1 MKLGDASTPAEHAAE
16 TVILKVPEW
25 RGKSIS
31 YERIAAGITNIN
43 WRVTTQEEGRRYFLK
58 IPGANT
64 SIFIDRKLAKEA
76 SIKIAGTGY
85 APHLV
90 YYDDSD
96 DVEVQEY
103 LEGFRS
109 CNVSDLLDP
118 VIRANVVKAYK
129 KIHETQTLSKD
140 KTGFQQLTER
150 LEQTRQYGAVLP
162 RDIDDLVER
171 CDRAREKLERN
182 PVPLCACYN
191 DGYVSNYMVDDQKNV
206 RIIDWEYASNNDPY
220 WDISMLTFENF
231 FNPAVVREA
240 IELHDGRYSEAAG
253 ARVQLYA
260 GLIGVTWG
268 CWASLQAKLSSIPF
282 DFAKYSDLI
291 FLRTRLHMRQ
301 PAWDA
306 ALAAL

>member
-1 MKLGDASTPAEHAAE
+1 MKLGEASTPAERAAE
-16 TVILKVPEW
+16 AAIRMVPEW
-25 RGKSIS
+25 RGKHIS

-43 WRVTTQEEGRRYFLK
+43 WRVAVPEEGRRYFMK

-76 SIKIAGTGY
+76 AIKIAATGY
-85 APHLV
+85 APRLV
-90 YYDDSD
+90 HYDEDED
-96 DVEVQEY
+96 IEVQEF

-118 VIRANVVKAYK
+118 VIRANVVKAYRR
-129 KIHETQTLSKD
+129 IHETQTLSKA
-140 KTGFQQLTER
+140 KTGFQQMTER

-162 RDIDDLVER
+162 RDIEDLVER
-171 CDRAREKLERN
+171 CDRAREKLEKN

-191 DGYVSNYMVDDQKNV
+191 DGYVSNYMVDDEKNV
-206 RIIDWEYASNNDPY
+206 RIIDWEYAANNDPY
-220 WDISMLTFENF
+220 WDLSMMAFENF
-231 FNPAVVREA
+231 FNPSVVRET
-240 IELHDGRYSEAAG
+240 IELHDGRYTEAAE
-253 ARVQLYA
+253 ARVRLYA
-260 GLIGVTWG
+260 GVIGVTWG

-291 FLRTRLHMRQ
+291 FLRTRFHMTQ
-301 PAWDA
+301 PAWEQ

>member
-16 TVILKVPEW
+16 AVIRRIPEW
-25 RGKSIS
+25 RGKAIN
-31 YERIAAGITNIN
+31 YERITAGITNIN
-43 WRVTTQEEGRRYFLK
+43 WRITALEEGRRYFLK

-76 SIKIAGTGY
+76 SVKIADTGY
-85 APHLV
+85 APRLV
-90 YYDDSD
+90 YYDDVED
-96 DVEVQEY
+96 IEVQEY

-129 KIHETQTLSKD
+129 KIHETQSLSKD

-171 CDRAREKLERN
+171 CDRAREKLEKN

-191 DGYVSNYMVDDQKNV
+191 DGYVSNYMVDDEKNV

-220 WDISMLTFENF
+220 WDISMLSFENF
-231 FNPAVVREA
+231 FNPSVVRET
-240 IELHDGRYSEAAG
+240 IELHDGHYTEAAG

-291 FLRTRLHMRQ
+291 FLRTRHHMRQ